1 MTVNN
6 IIILENEQKDA
17 DGIREQLESKLDA
30 AVAAWGYG
38 CGYSYYNYPYNWYY

>member
-17 DGIREQLESKLDA
+17 DGIREQIESKLEA
-30 AVAAWGYG
+30 GIAGY
-38 CGYSYYNYPYNWYY
+38 YYRPYWYYWYY

>member
-17 DGIREQLESKLDA
+17 DGNREQLESKLEA
-30 AVAAWGYG
+30 GIAGGGYG
-38 CGYSYYNYPYNWYY
+38 FGAN